1 MNLSKLLKKIK
12 LPQANASLFAN
23 VVGVV
28 IAVYLCVILVQTVK
42 TNYGLDK
49 QISGLQTQIATLQ
62 ANNDQLNFNLKY
74 YATASYQQKEARA
87 ELGLL
92 APGENEIIL
101 PTPSAAPT
109 PSDATTTKT
118 PKKSNLQQWS
128 DFLHGRSSG

>member
-1 MNLSKLLKKIK
+1 MVQFTPSF
-12 LPQANASLFAN
+12 FAN
-23 VVGVV
+23 IVGVV

-49 QISGLQTQIATLQ
+49 QISGLQAQIATLQ

-101 PTPSAAPT
+101 PTPTATPDPSAAT
-109 PSDATTTKT
+109 ASKT
-118 PKKSNLQQWS
+118 PRN
-128 DFLHGRSSG
+128 RICSSGATSCMVAVVAKSGSG